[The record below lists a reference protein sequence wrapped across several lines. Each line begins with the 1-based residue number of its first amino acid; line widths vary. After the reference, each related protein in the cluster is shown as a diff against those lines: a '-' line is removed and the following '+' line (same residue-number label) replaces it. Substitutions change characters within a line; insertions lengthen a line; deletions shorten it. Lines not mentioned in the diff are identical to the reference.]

1 MLMEGVRVLPS
12 AREPGGDG
20 SLTIPED
27 PFGSGRVQPFSERRE
42 HRGDVVRR
50 GFQAIQGSV
59 ASGTEGG
66 AAGLTA
72 KGLDP
77 LGQAMRAISD
87 QGVDVSVCDPGV
99 RALWVRTGEAVGV
112 YPLGCSSAAFHL
124 TPGTHWRRR
133 CPSTHRGSGAEMT
146 GGAIVWGARL

>member
-77 LGQAMRAISD
+77 LGLAMLAIPNQS
-87 QGVDVSVCDPGV
+87 VDVSICDPEV
-99 RALWVRTGEAVGV
+99 RALLVGTSEALGV
-112 YPLGCSSAAFHL
+112 HSLGCSPAAFHL
-124 TPGTHWRRR
+124 APGAHRRR
-133 CPSTHRGSGAEMT
+133 CRSHTRRVGAGEA
-146 GGAIVWGARL
+146 G

>member
-1 MLMEGVRVLPS
+1 MDNGMSRVLRAQTEMEHGKDLGAGIDDQPEPEHLLGVAEPGAEFVQLQVRKLEIAEKMLMEGVRVLPS

-66 AAGLTA
+66 AASLTA

-77 LGQAMRAISD
+77 L
-87 QGVDVSVCDPGV
+87 V
-99 RALWVRTGEAVGV
+99 
-112 YPLGCSSAAFHL
+112 
-124 TPGTHWRRR
+124 
-133 CPSTHRGSGAEMT
+133 
-146 GGAIVWGARL
+146 